1 MEISEESALWVQ
13 ENIMVQWVHADPSF
27 AYTFGLWNAH
37 LPELIIVGM
46 PFRQAGMT
54 LNLIAAAMH
63 ANGPFRVGDLDTD
76 IFTLPTKFGSV
87 STEEIEEKM
96 TQTIAH
102 ARDGRGDVLQVLWPD
117 RRGIFPDEPGYSVEF
132 ASQKVLA

>member
-1 MEISEESALWVQ
+1 
-13 ENIMVQWVHADPSF
+13 MVQWVHADPSF

-46 PFRQAGMT
+46 PFRQAGAT

-63 ANGPFRVGDLDTD
+63 GNGPFKVGDIDID
-76 IFTLPTKFGSV
+76 IFTMPTKFGSV
-87 STEEIEEKM
+87 AKAEIDEKM

-102 ARDGRGDVLQVLWPD
+102 SRAGRGEVLQVLWPD
-117 RRGIFPDEPGYSVEF
+117 RRGIFPDEPGFSKEF
-132 ASQKVLA
+132 ADQKVLA